1 METIFISNGQK
12 TVEVVRQVFN
22 AYPNIF
28 EGFEQ
33 VDTPQVVS
41 PAPENNQPEP
51 EKAIQDYTKAEIVS
65 LLKQEDIKFNPQD
78 NKASLI
84 ELYEST
90 RSN

>member
-12 TVEVVRQVFN
+12 TVEVVRQVFK

-28 EGFEQ
+28 EGFEPVEQ
-33 VDTPQVVS
+33 ERTVQGS
-41 PAPENNQPEP
+41 QNQS
-51 EKAIQDYTKAEIVS
+51 EKSIEDYTKAEIIS

-90 RSN
+90 RPN

>member
-1 METIFISNGQK
+1 METIFIGNGQK

-28 EGFEQ
+28 EGYEQ
-33 VDTPQVVS
+33 VDTPQNVT
-41 PAPENNQPEP
+41 PAPETQPE
-51 EKAIQDYTKAEIVS
+51 KDIQDYKKAEIVS

-90 RSN
+90 RPN

>member
-28 EGFEQ
+28 EGFEPVEQ
-33 VDTPQVVS
+33 ERAVQGS
-41 PAPENNQPEP
+41 QNQS

-90 RSN
+90 RPN